1 LWAPE
6 LLGFLDELPPEDR
19 LLPAEERELP
29 PEDRLLLPAEE
40 RELPPEDRL
49 LPADER
55 ELLPVDRELPTE
67 PVRGAEY
74 RPELPPTE
82 PCEREVE
89 PRYADDPDGD
99 VVGRL

>member
-1 LWAPE
+1 MWAPE
-6 LLGFLDELPPEDR
+6 PLDFFDEPPPEGRLLLAEGRELPPEGR

-29 PEDRLLLPAEE
+29 PD
-40 RELPPEDRL
+40 DRL

-55 ELLPVDRELPTE
+55 ELPVVDRLPPTE

-74 RPELPPTE
+74 PPGLLPIELR
-82 PCEREVE
+82 EREVD
-89 PRYADDPDGD
+89 PRRDEDPEGD